1 MKKPIKILKKFCYIY
16 LIKLCFIIYNMTKIN
31 QVTEII
37 TQKFILELNGALA
50 MENAGVERL
59 QTRIAEVSLPEAKAQ
74 MQHHLQESLEHQ
86 KRLQQIISSLGG
98 EPTLEKLGLPLPSY
112 PDIIVKMMANSMTK
126 QEWELK
132 KAEYDMIVENAEVT
146 CYLMLIG
153 KVQMAGGVFLKALEP
168 LSLNMKD
175 EQNMVEW
182 IKTNSPG
189 MLAQLWPKIQ
199 SAVATSTSSTD
210 APSPTQ
216 SQ

>member
-1 MKKPIKILKKFCYIY
+1 
-16 LIKLCFIIYNMTKIN
+16 MTKTN
-31 QVTEII
+31 NVMEII

-59 QTRIAEVSLPEAKAQ
+59 QNRIAEVSLPEAKAQ
-74 MQHHLQESLEHQ
+74 MQQHLQESKEHQ
-86 KRLQQIISSLGG
+86 KRLQQIISRLGG

-112 PDIIVKMMANSMTK
+112 PDIIVKMMTNSMTK

-153 KVQMAGGVFLKALEP
+153 KAQMAGGVFLESIEP

-175 EQNMVEW
+175 EQNMVDW
-182 IKTNSPG
+182 LKTNSPG

-199 SAVATSTSSTD
+199 SAIATSTSSTD

>member
-1 MKKPIKILKKFCYIY
+1 
-16 LIKLCFIIYNMTKIN
+16 MTKTN
-31 QVTEII
+31 NVMEII

-59 QTRIAEVSLPEAKAQ
+59 QNRIAEVSLPEAKAQ
-74 MQHHLQESLEHQ
+74 MQQHLQESKEHQ
-86 KRLQQIISSLGG
+86 KRLQQIISRLGG

-112 PDIIVKMMANSMTK
+112 PDIIVKMMTNSMTK

-132 KAEYDMIVENAEVT
+132 KAEYDIIVENAEVT

-153 KVQMAGGVFLKALEP
+153 KAQMAGGVFLESIEP

-175 EQNMVEW
+175 EQNMVDW
-182 IKTNSPG
+182 LKTNSPG

-199 SAVATSTSSTD
+199 SAIATSTSSTD